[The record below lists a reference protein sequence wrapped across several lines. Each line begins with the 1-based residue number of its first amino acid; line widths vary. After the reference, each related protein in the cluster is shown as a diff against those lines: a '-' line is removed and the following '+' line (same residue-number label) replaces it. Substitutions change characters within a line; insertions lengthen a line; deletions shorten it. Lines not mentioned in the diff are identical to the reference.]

1 MKIRNMS
8 RSDARQVMPKSH
20 NFNVSLVTIHNP
32 AIKHLPISIRYNLP
46 LLYSNTEMTNVFPE
60 GTIIVTYNETKA

>member
-20 NFNVSLVTIHNP
+20 KFNVNLVTVYNP
-32 AIKHLPISIRYNLP
+32 IIKHLQIVIKNNLP
-46 LLYSNTEMTNVFPE
+46 TLYS
-60 GTIIVTYNETKA
+60 GTINVTCKRDKSLR